1 MKKKIITVLVA
12 VLAIFALFTFSA
24 CDTTPPAKMSKAELS
39 TLYKDVADKS
49 WQKLDVANPT
59 QSVLSLSSVAT
70 LPSNEYEV
78 PSAVLGEYSTKM
90 GQIVALV
97 NMVGDLYANDSYV
110 NVDKAVTFYVN
121 YVFSLTRTEIAK
133 VCVLPVVNKD
143 DGVVTLKASVQTE
156 SLGYNYYEFIA
167 SYDFNSSMLGDFR
180 VIANENGLCF
190 DASVKSNKTY
200 VNNACF
206 TSDYEAE
213 LDDIIEGFKTD
224 CKNGKS
230 ISASF
235 QTEFDAYIRI
245 CAKLTNGTSSL

>member
-24 CDTTPPAKMSKAELS
+24 CDPTPPAKMSKVELS
-39 TLYKDVADKS
+39 TLYKDVATKS
-49 WQKLDVANPT
+49 WQKLDIENPT
-59 QSVLSLSSVAT
+59 QSVLSLSSVAS

-78 PSAVLGEYSTKM
+78 PSAVLGEYKTKM

-97 NMVGDLYANDSYV
+97 NMVGDLYANDSYA
-110 NVDKAVTFYVN
+110 NVDKAVIFYVN
-121 YVFSLTRTEIAK
+121 YVFSLTNTEMAK
-133 VCVLPVVNKD
+133 VCVLPVVDKA
-143 DGVVTLKASVQTE
+143 DGVVSLKASVQTE

-180 VIANENGLCF
+180 VIANENGRCF
-190 DASVKSNKTY
+190 DASIRNGKTY

-206 TSDYEAE
+206 TSEYEAE

-235 QTEFDAYIRI
+235 QTEFDAYIRV
-245 CAKLTNGTSSL
+245 CAQLTNGTSSL

>member
-24 CDTTPPAKMSKAELS
+24 CDPTPPAKMSKAELS

-97 NMVGDLYANDSYV
+97 NMVGDLYATDSYV

-156 SLGYNYYEFIA
+156 SLGYNYYEFIV
-167 SYDFNSSMLGDFR
+167 SYDFNSSTLGDFR

-245 CAKLTNGTSSL
+245 CAQLTNGTSSL